1 MKPMSSNTFKLTFI
15 TAAIVSSTTASA
27 ALYQVVEVTP
37 STTYSYKSSF
47 GVAIQPAVTN
57 GATDNCFNSATITGY
72 NDDDK
77 KSCTDYILAGE
88 TRSSEVSAGEAVDGL
103 SFREEV
109 PFGTDN
115 RFIYIDSLDDFES
128 YCNKQLRYA
137 TCDAWASVRWTPWS
151 SEVTG
156 DQTPNAIAF
165 KGESTIGDSIDE
177 DNNVVV
183 NSLTSEGKAVGIKST
198 LGDVTGYRRNSVS
211 GFVEDGITFADTF
224 QTRAWKTDGIYTV
237 GSVSTKYT
245 NDGDAFYTSQAAL
258 WNSSTVVPLNWGTGV
273 SNVKGN
279 RFAQGSMR
287 DFVVVDGTLYGVGYN
302 TYETNST
309 NYMNAVVYSVNTS
322 LEIITT
328 ADNWKS
334 TLVTGATVR
343 ENGVSSGDYIYSNT
357 LLTSVNRNLVA
368 IGESKRSVKG
378 KNGSTGSRVFVVKN
392 VDVNVT
398 SPSATYLSDGVFFD
412 GAGGKAGGINNYNEI
427 VGQVDADSTREA
439 SGKPRRKR
447 AFIYPLDADGTDDTR
462 RGIIFNNKSWWLDN
476 LTNGPAPD
484 SSSVD
489 VSGNNQYR
497 IIDAT
502 DINDAGVISATALK
516 CENGYDTTAYNATCG
531 GGSKD
536 ETTVAV
542 KLVPIPG
549 ATSSNIL
556 ARGTDETTT
565 ERSGAG
571 VGLWMLAVLGFLG
584 FRRK

>member
-47 GVAIQPAVTN
+47 GVAIQPGT
-57 GATDNCFNSATITGY
+57 ATGGSDADLGCFDSAASNCDGSSF
-72 NDDDK
+72 
-77 KSCTDYILAGE
+77 ILAGE
-88 TRSSEVSAGEAVDGL
+88 TRSSEVNAGEAVDGL
-103 SFREEV
+103 SFREEA
-109 PFGTDN
+109 PFGMDS

-128 YCNKQLRYA
+128 YCSNQLRYA
-137 TCDAWASVRWTPWS
+137 TCDAWASVRWTPWA
-151 SEVTG
+151 SEVTS
-156 DQTPNAIAF
+156 DTTPNAIAF
-165 KGESTIGDSIDE
+165 TDASTTGDAIDE
-177 DNNVVV
+177 GNNVVV
-183 NSLTSEGKAVGIKST
+183 NSLTSDGKAVGIKST

-211 GFVEDGITFADTF
+211 GFVEDSTTFTDTF
-224 QTRAWKTDGIYTV
+224 QTRAWKTDDNYTV

-245 NDGDAFYTSQAAL
+245 NDGDAFYTSKAAL
-258 WNSSTVVPLNWGTGV
+258 WNSDGDLVQINWGYG
-273 SNVKGN
+273 SGISSVKN
-279 RFAQGSMR
+279 SRFAQGSMR
-287 DFVVVDGTLYGVGYN
+287 DFVEVDGTLYGVGYN

-309 NYMNAVVYSVNTS
+309 NYMNAVVYSVKTDDVM
-322 LEIITT
+322 T
-328 ADNWKS
+328 ADEWTS
-334 TLVTGATVR
+334 TPIANATVR
-343 ENGVSSGDYIYSNT
+343 ENGVSSGDYIYSN
-357 LLTSVNRNLVA
+357 SVGLAVNENLVA
-368 IGESKRSVKG
+368 IGEAKRGGDRAYKG
-378 KNGSTGSRVFVVKN
+378 AASNRVFVVK
-392 VDVNVT
+392 DVT

-427 VGQVDADSTREA
+427 VGQVDAESTREVN
-439 SGKPRRKR
+439 GKPRRKR
-447 AFIYPLDADGTDDTR
+447 AFIYPLDADGTNDTR
-462 RGIIFNNKSWWLDN
+462 RGIFNNKSWWLDN
-476 LTNGPAPD
+476 LTNGGD
-484 SSSVD
+484 YSD
-489 VSGNNQYR
+489 HNNQYR

-531 GGSKD
+531 DGNQD

-549 ATSSNIL
+549 ADSSYIS

>member
-47 GVAIQPAVTN
+47 GVAIQPAVTDD
-57 GATDNCFNSATITGY
+57 AEDNCFNSATITGHGG
-72 NDDDK
+72 

-88 TRSSEVSAGEAVDGL
+88 TRSSEVNAGEAVDGL
-103 SFREEV
+103 SFREEA
-109 PFGTDN
+109 PMDN
-115 RFIYIDSLDDFES
+115 RFVYIDSLDHFES
-128 YCNKQLRYA
+128 YCSNQLRYA

-165 KGESTIGDSIDE
+165 TGASTTGDSIDE

-211 GFVEDGITFADTF
+211 GFVEDSTTFTDTF
-224 QTRAWKTDGIYTV
+224 QTRAWKTDDNYTV

-245 NDGDAFYTSQAAL
+245 NDGDAFYTSKAAL
-258 WNSSTVVPLNWGTGV
+258 WNSDGDLVQINWGYGSGISSV
-273 SNVKGN
+273 RNS

-287 DFVVVDGTLYGVGYN
+287 DFVEVDGKLYGVGYN

-309 NYMNAVVYSVNTS
+309 NYMNAVVYSVNTDD
-322 LEIITT
+322 IMT
-328 ADNWKS
+328 ADEWTS
-334 TLVTGATVR
+334 TPIANATVR
-343 ENGVSSGDYIYSNT
+343 ENGVSSGDYIYSN
-357 LLTSVNRNLVA
+357 SVGLAVNENLVA
-368 IGESKRSVKG
+368 IGEAKRGGDRAYKG
-378 KNGSTGSRVFVVKN
+378 AASNRVFVVK
-392 VDVNVT
+392 DVT

-427 VGQVDADSTREA
+427 VGQVDAESTREVN
-439 SGKPRRKR
+439 GKPRRKR
-447 AFIYPLDADGTDDTR
+447 AFIYPLDADGTNDTR
-462 RGIIFNNKSWWLDN
+462 RGIFNNKSWWLDN
-476 LTNGPAPD
+476 LTNGGD
-484 SSSVD
+484 YSD
-489 VSGNNQYR
+489 HNNQYR

-531 GGSKD
+531 DGNQD

-549 ATSSNIL
+549 ADSSDIS

>member
-1 MKPMSSNTFKLTFI
+1 MSSNTFKLTFI

-47 GVAIQPAVTN
+47 GVAIQPAVTDD
-57 GATDNCFNSATITGY
+57 AEDNCFNSATITGHGG
-72 NDDDK
+72 

-88 TRSSEVSAGEAVDGL
+88 TRSSEVNAGEAVDGL
-103 SFREEV
+103 SFREEA
-109 PFGTDN
+109 PMDN
-115 RFIYIDSLDDFES
+115 RFVYIDSLDHFES
-128 YCNKQLRYA
+128 YCSNQLRYA

-165 KGESTIGDSIDE
+165 TGASTTGDSIDE

-211 GFVEDGITFADTF
+211 GFVEDSTTFTDTF
-224 QTRAWKTDGIYTV
+224 QTRAWKTDDNYTV

-245 NDGDAFYTSQAAL
+245 NDGDAFYTSKAAL
-258 WNSSTVVPLNWGTGV
+258 WNSDGDLVQINWGYGSGISSV
-273 SNVKGN
+273 RNS

-287 DFVVVDGTLYGVGYN
+287 DFVEVDGKLYGVGYN

-309 NYMNAVVYSVNTS
+309 NYMNAVVYSVNTDD
-322 LEIITT
+322 IMT
-328 ADNWKS
+328 ADEWTS
-334 TLVTGATVR
+334 TPIANATVR
-343 ENGVSSGDYIYSNT
+343 ENGVSSGDYIYSN
-357 LLTSVNRNLVA
+357 SVGLAVNENLVA
-368 IGESKRSVKG
+368 IGEAKRGGDRAYKG
-378 KNGSTGSRVFVVKN
+378 AASNRVFVVK
-392 VDVNVT
+392 DVT

-427 VGQVDADSTREA
+427 VGQVDAESTREVN
-439 SGKPRRKR
+439 GKPRRKR
-447 AFIYPLDADGTDDTR
+447 AFIYPLDADGTNDTR
-462 RGIIFNNKSWWLDN
+462 RGIFNNKSWWLDN
-476 LTNGPAPD
+476 LTNGGD
-484 SSSVD
+484 YSD
-489 VSGNNQYR
+489 HNNQYR

-531 GGSKD
+531 DGNQD

-549 ATSSNIL
+549 ADSSDIS